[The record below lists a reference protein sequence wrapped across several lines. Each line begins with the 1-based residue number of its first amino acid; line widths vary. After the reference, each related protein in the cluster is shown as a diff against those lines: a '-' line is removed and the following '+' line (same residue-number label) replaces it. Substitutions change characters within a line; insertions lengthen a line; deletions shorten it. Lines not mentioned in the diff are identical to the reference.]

1 MEVWKLHQ
9 LVLDLNI
16 SETGTS
22 DAPLQPALNAGR
34 SGAVVENK
42 QFVALG
48 KPWGVSDS
56 DSTELEVM
64 SPFSSSPMGHELCVL
79 HRRQAEREIPP
90 GLVRSRTAED

>member
-1 MEVWKLHQ
+1 MLALSLMEVWKLHQ
-9 LVLDLNI
+9 VVLDLNI

-48 KPWGVSDS
+48 KP
-56 DSTELEVM
+56 
-64 SPFSSSPMGHELCVL
+64 
-79 HRRQAEREIPP
+79 
-90 GLVRSRTAED
+90 